1 MGKRRQYGDYR
12 FIKDG
17 MDRRAADYFFVVM
30 EKQGTYTSLV
40 KAENNIAFS
49 NNLLHTEE
57 QHGTNKLHKLEAQ
70 NKFSF
75 A

>member
-17 MDRRAADYFFVVM
+17 MDRQAAYYFGVM
-30 EKQGTYTSLV
+30 EKQGIYTSLV

-49 NNLLHTEE
+49 NNLLHTKE